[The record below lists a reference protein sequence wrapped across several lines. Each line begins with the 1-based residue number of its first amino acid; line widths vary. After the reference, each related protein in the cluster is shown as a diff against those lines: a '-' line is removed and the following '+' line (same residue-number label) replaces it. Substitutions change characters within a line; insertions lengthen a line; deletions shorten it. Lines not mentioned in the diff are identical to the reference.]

1 MTKVP
6 VTTSSQSDVRLDEGC
21 LVVVV
26 VVVPAVV
33 TIDLRELDLLLL
45 LLPRFCLVIRK
56 LTMM

>member
-1 MTKVP
+1 
-6 VTTSSQSDVRLDEGC
+6 

>member
-1 MTKVP
+1 VTKVP